1 MTLIVSLVLKNSKQI
16 SLFGILGIIVTLA
29 LVSYAQPTSF
39 AQMEENKMN
48 GVEIKTSFLFNH
60 GEEKI
65 DTFKV
70 FKQLNGFMGD
80 SNPSFELQGIV
91 DGGHPL
97 LYEEAH
103 EQHHKKTLTRDKRDF
118 NVMVTL
124 TDGASTDVHFTYT
137 SCDIVDYYVKTSV
150 DVTQKVW
157 WSGMEVVPHVETFV
171 FECNGFD
178 PLHQID
184 DPPKPPKIAAT
195 EEETAEGLPDWV
207 KQNAAWWTQGLISD
221 DEYIEGIKFLVEQG
235 IIDV

>member
-1 MTLIVSLVLKNSKQI
+1 MTLTARLVLKNLKQI
-16 SLFGILGIIVTLA
+16 SLFGMVGILVTLA
-29 LVSYAQPTSF
+29 LVTFTQPTTF
-39 AQMEENKMN
+39 AQMEENKMG

-70 FKQLNGFMGD
+70 FKQLKGFMGN

-103 EQHHKKTLTRDKRDF
+103 EQHHKKSLTRDKRDF
-118 NVMVTL
+118 DVMVSL
-124 TDGASTDVHFTYT
+124 TDGAATDVHFTYT

-157 WSGMEVVPHVETFV
+157 WSGMSIIPHVETFV

-184 DPPKPPKIAAT
+184 DPKRPVKTT
-195 EEETAEGLPDWV
+195 ETDENTTKELPSWV
-207 KQNAAWWTQGLISD
+207 KQNAAWWAEGLISD

>member
-1 MTLIVSLVLKNSKQI
+1 MTLTVKLVLKNLKQI

-29 LVSYAQPTSF
+29 LASYAQPTAF
-39 AQMEENKMN
+39 AQMDENKMD
-48 GVEIKTSFLFNH
+48 GVEIKANFLFNH

-65 DTFKV
+65 ETFKV
-70 FKQLNGFMGD
+70 FKQLSGFMGEN
-80 SNPSFELQGIV
+80 NPSFELQGIV

-103 EQHHKKTLTRDKRDF
+103 QQHHYKSLTRDKRDF
-118 NVMVTL
+118 DVMVNL
-124 TDGASTDVHFTYT
+124 TDGAFTDVHFTYT
-137 SCDIVDYYVKTSV
+137 KCDIVNYYVKTSV

-157 WSGMEVVPHVETFV
+157 WSGMEVIPHVETFV

-184 DPPKPPKIAAT
+184 DPPKPTKTTT
-195 EEETAEGLPDWV
+195 ENETVEGLPDWV
-207 KQNAAWWTQGLISD
+207 KNNAAWWAQGLISD
-221 DEYIEGIKFLVEQG
+221 DEYIQGIQFLVEQG

>member
-1 MTLIVSLVLKNSKQI
+1 MTLTARLVLKNLKQI
-16 SLFGILGIIVTLA
+16 SLFGIFGIIVTLA
-29 LVSYAQPTSF
+29 LVTFAQPTTF
-39 AQMEENKMN
+39 AQMEENKMS
-48 GVEIKTSFLFNH
+48 GVEILTSFLFNH

-70 FKQLNGFMGD
+70 FKQLKGFMSK

-103 EQHHKKTLTRDKRDF
+103 EQHHKKSLTRDKRDF
-118 NVMVTL
+118 DVMVSL
-124 TDGASTDVHFTYT
+124 TDGAATDVHFTYT

-157 WSGMEVVPHVETFV
+157 WSGMSVIPHVETFV

-184 DPPKPPKIAAT
+184 DPPRPAKTTAADENKT
-195 EEETAEGLPDWV
+195 NELPSWV
-207 KQNAAWWTQGLISD
+207 KQNAAWWAEGLISD

-235 IIDV
+235 IIDG